1 VSSWEKIGILSG
13 LEDYLRVVGATGRI
27 ILTNKQGAICI
38 KLPQYLKS
46 YRLTGNKACNLKIFT
61 PHNLL

>member
-38 KLPQYLKS
+38 KLPPILEKLSINRQQSLQS
-46 YRLTGNKACNLKIFT
+46 ENLYAS
-61 PHNLL
+61 